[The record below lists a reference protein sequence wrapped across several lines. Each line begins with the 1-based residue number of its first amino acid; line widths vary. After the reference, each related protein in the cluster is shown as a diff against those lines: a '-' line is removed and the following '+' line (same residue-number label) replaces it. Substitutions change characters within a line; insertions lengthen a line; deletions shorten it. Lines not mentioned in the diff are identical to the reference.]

1 MIRFAL
7 TLASVAALLA
17 PATASG
23 ADMDKVLRWEFR
35 AAETGFD
42 PGKVTDYYSNTVIE
56 AVFERLLTY
65 DYLARPSKLVP
76 EAAEGMP
83 QISDNGKTYLFRIRK
98 GTYFAPDPAFKGVKR
113 EMTAEDV
120 AYSIK
125 RHMDP
130 KNRSYW
136 QWLVD
141 GKIAG
146 LDELAQKAKASNSNL
161 DYDAK
166 VAGLE
171 VVDRHTL
178 RIRLTRTDYNFTYI
192 LAMPAMSIA
201 AREVIDAYGED
212 TNAHPVGTGPY
223 MLTRWARASKI

>member
-1 MIRFAL
+1 MVRIAL
-7 TLASVAALLA
+7 TLVSVIALHATLAAGA
-17 PATASG
+17 
-23 ADMDKVLRWEFR
+23 ADMNKVLHWELR

-42 PGKVTDYYSNTVIE
+42 PGRVTDYYSNTVIE

-76 EAAEGMP
+76 EAAEAMP
-83 QISDNGKTYLFRIRK
+83 QISDNGKTYLFRIRT
-98 GTYFAPDPAFKGVKR
+98 GRYFAPDPAFKGAQR
-113 EMTAEDV
+113 ELTAEDV

-125 RHMDP
+125 RHLDP

-141 GKIAG
+141 GKIVG
-146 LDELAQKAKASNSNL
+146 LDEVAQKAKVAGTGL
-161 DYDAK
+161 DYEARIP
-166 VAGLE
+166 GLE
-171 VVDRHTL
+171 VVGRYTL

-192 LAMPAMSIA
+192 LAMPAMSIV

-212 TNAHPVGTGPY
+212 SNAHPVGGGPSLL
-223 MLTRWARASKI
+223 MQSRRA

>member
-1 MIRFAL
+1 MRAAMI
-7 TLASVAALLA
+7 AALAAAALS
-17 PATASG
+17 ATA
-23 ADMDKVLRWEFR
+23 ADRNKVLRWEFR

-42 PGKVTDYYSNTVIE
+42 PGKVTDYYSNTIIE

-76 EAAEGMP
+76 EAAEAMP
-83 QISDNGKTYLFRIRK
+83 RIDDGGATFVFKLKK

-113 EMTAEDV
+113 ELTAEDV

-141 GKIAG
+141 GKIIG
-146 LDELAQKAKASNSNL
+146 LDELAQKARAANSVL
-161 DYDAK
+161 DYDAR
-166 VAGLE
+166 VPGLE
-171 VVDRHTL
+171 IVDRYTL
-178 RIRLTRTDYNFTYI
+178 
-192 LAMPAMSIA
+192 
-201 AREVIDAYGED
+201 
-212 TNAHPVGTGPY
+212 
-223 MLTRWARASKI
+223 

>member
-7 TLASVAALLA
+7 TLISVTALLGTLA
-17 PATASG
+17 AG
-23 ADMDKVLRWEFR
+23 AADINKVLHLEFR

-42 PGKVTDYYSNTVIE
+42 PARVTDYYSNTVIE

-83 QISDNGKTYLFRIRK
+83 QIGDNGKTYLFRIRK
-98 GTYFAPDPAFKGVKR
+98 GAYFSPDPAFKGAKR
-113 EMTAEDV
+113 ELTAEDV

-146 LDELAQKAKASNSNL
+146 LDALAQKAKGA
-161 DYDAK
+161 
-166 VAGLE
+166 
-171 VVDRHTL
+171 
-178 RIRLTRTDYNFTYI
+178 
-192 LAMPAMSIA
+192 
-201 AREVIDAYGED
+201 
-212 TNAHPVGTGPY
+212 GTGVGY
-223 MLTRWARASKI
+223 EGRSA

>member
-17 PATASG
+17 TGPAAA
-23 ADMDKVLRWEFR
+23 ADMNKLLHWEFR

-42 PGKVTDYYSNTVIE
+42 PGRVTHYYSNPAIE
-56 AVFERLLTY
+56 AVSERLLTY

-76 EAAEGMP
+76 EAAEAMP

-98 GTYFAPDPAFKGVKR
+98 RAYFAPDPAFKGAQR
-113 EMTAEDV
+113 ELTAEDV

-141 GKIAG
+141 GKIVG
-146 LDELAQKAKASNSNL
+146 LDELAQKAKVATTGL
-161 DYDAK
+161 DSDARIP
-166 VAGLE
+166 GLE
-171 VVDRHTL
+171 VVDR
-178 RIRLTRTDYNFTYI
+178 YN
-192 LAMPAMSIA
+192 
-201 AREVIDAYGED
+201 
-212 TNAHPVGTGPY
+212 
-223 MLTRWARASKI
+223 

>member
-7 TLASVAALLA
+7 TLVTVAALLA
-17 PATASG
+17 TG
-23 ADMDKVLRWEFR
+23 AGGAADLNKVLHWEFR

-42 PGKVTDYYSNTVIE
+42 PGRVTDYYSNTVIE

-83 QISDNGKTYLFRIRK
+83 QIGDNGRTYLFRIRK
-98 GTYFAPDPAFKGVKR
+98 GAYFAPDPAFKGAQR
-113 EMTAEDV
+113 ELTAEDV
-120 AYSIK
+120 AYSIR

-141 GKIAG
+141 GKIVG
-146 LDELAQKAKASNSNL
+146 LDALAQSAREAGAKF
-161 DYDAK
+161 DYDTR
-166 VAGLE
+166 VPGLE
-171 VVDRHTL
+171 VVDRYTL

-192 LAMPAMSIA
+192 LAMPAM
-201 AREVIDAYGED
+201 
-212 TNAHPVGTGPY
+212 
-223 MLTRWARASKI
+223 

>member
-1 MIRFAL
+1 MMRWAL
-7 TLASVAALLA
+7 AVASAAALLA
-17 PATASG
+17 TRATVA
-23 ADMDKVLRWEFR
+23 ADMEKVLHWELR

-56 AVFERLLTY
+56 AVFERLLSY

-76 EAAEGMP
+76 EAAEAMP
-83 QISDNGKTYLFRIRK
+83 QITDNGKTYLFRIRK
-98 GTYFAPDPAFKGVKR
+98 GAYFSPDPAFKGVMR
-113 EMTAEDV
+113 ELTANDV

-141 GKIAG
+141 GKIVG
-146 LDELAQKAKASNSNL
+146 LDELAQKAKAGATGL
-161 DYDAK
+161 DYDAMIP
-166 VAGLE
+166 GLE
-171 VVDRHTL
+171 VVDKYTL

-192 LAMPAMSIA
+192 LAMPA
-201 AREVIDAYGED
+201 
-212 TNAHPVGTGPY
+212 
-223 MLTRWARASKI
+223 

>member
-7 TLASVAALLA
+7 TLVSVAALLA
-17 PATASG
+17 TLAAG
-23 ADMDKVLRWEFR
+23 AADMNKVLHWEFR
-35 AAETGFD
+35 AAETGSD
-42 PGKVTDYYSNTVIE
+42 PGRVPAYYSNTVIE

-98 GTYFAPDPAFKGVKR
+98 GAYFSPDPAFKGAKR
-113 EMTAEDV
+113 ELTAEDV

-146 LDELAQKAKASNSNL
+146 LDELAQRAKAGATGL
-161 DYDAK
+161 DYDARIP
-166 VAGLE
+166 GLE
-171 VVDRHTL
+171 VVDKYTL

-192 LAMPAMSIA
+192 LAMPAMSIV
-201 AREVIDAYGED
+201 AREGVEA
-212 TNAHPVGTGPY
+212 
-223 MLTRWARASKI
+223 